1 MCVCVCIFT
10 HTVLI
15 NDTNFVVFTQLLDTI
30 LPGVN
35 HILLVLSGKGGVGK
49 STVTTQIALS
59 LVDAGKKVM

>member
-1 MCVCVCIFT
+1 MHFT

-59 LVDAGKKVM
+59 LVEAGKKVM

>member
-59 LVDAGKKVM
+59 LVEAGKKVM